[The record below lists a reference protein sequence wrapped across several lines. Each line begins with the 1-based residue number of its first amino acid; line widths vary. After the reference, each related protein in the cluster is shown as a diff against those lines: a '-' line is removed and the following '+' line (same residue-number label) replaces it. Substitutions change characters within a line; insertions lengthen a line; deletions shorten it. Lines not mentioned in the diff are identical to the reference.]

1 MNKILMSIIAA
12 SAIFSNTSTIYAND
26 IAVNNKI
33 EEKEVTENEYLQ
45 NIDRFNKLNMKGV
58 YSKFENKDTFVLYI
72 GRKTCPHCRKF
83 SSVLRE
89 FNTLYRNKLNYYDI
103 GSPDL
108 DKDGKVFLS
117 KLQIPGVPAVLYV
130 KEGKI
135 VNGWAGTGITAKGLY
150 DRFFKED
157 AKSIEKN
164 IVKDSNIRKEENNII
179 ENNKD
184 LVNTNSRTEK
194 NIVKDSNI
202 RKEENNIIENNKDL
216 VNTNSRIEKIK
227 NINYNTIINKVKT
240 LPKTSSVR

>member
-103 GSPDL
+103 ESPDL

-135 VNGWAGTGITAKGLY
+135 VNVWAGTGITAKGLY

>member
-1 MNKILMSIIAA
+1 
-12 SAIFSNTSTIYAND
+12 
-26 IAVNNKI
+26 
-33 EEKEVTENEYLQ
+33 
-45 NIDRFNKLNMKGV
+45 MKGV

-103 GSPDL
+103 ESPDL

-117 KLQIPGVPAVLYV
+117 KLQIPGIPAVLYV
-130 KEGKI
+130 KEGKV

-184 LVNTNSRTEK
+184 LVYTNNRT
-194 NIVKDSNI
+194 
-202 RKEENNIIENNKDL
+202 
-216 VNTNSRIEKIK
+216 EKIK
-227 NINYNTIINKVKT
+227 NINYNTTINKVKT

>member
-103 GSPDL
+103 ESPDL